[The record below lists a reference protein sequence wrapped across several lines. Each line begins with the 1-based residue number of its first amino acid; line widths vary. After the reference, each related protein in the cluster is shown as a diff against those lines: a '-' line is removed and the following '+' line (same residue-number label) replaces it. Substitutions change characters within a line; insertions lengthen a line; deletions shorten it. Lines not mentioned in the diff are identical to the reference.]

1 MRKKHKNFCRV
12 LNYIEHVLILVSA
25 VTGCISISAL
35 ASLVGIPVG
44 SASFPVG
51 LIICA
56 MD

>member
-25 VTGCISISAL
+25 VTWCISISAL
-35 ASLVGIPVG
+35 ATLVDIPVG
-44 SASFPVG
+44 STSFPVG